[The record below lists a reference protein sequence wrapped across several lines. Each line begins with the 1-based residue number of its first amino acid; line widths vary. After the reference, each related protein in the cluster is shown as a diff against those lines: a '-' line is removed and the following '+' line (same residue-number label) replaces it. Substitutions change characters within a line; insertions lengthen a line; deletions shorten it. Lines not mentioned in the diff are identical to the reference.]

1 MASKEQKQKHVDDE
15 LATAK
20 RMNEQKIKLAS
31 EYLGMPGVPV
41 KNRDNKSKT
50 DGLKPVA
57 KLEYESIRAN
67 PGDEVQAKTITDAL
81 TSVVRENIHAL
92 WAWVPGNTATSNR
105 VWFDIEP
112 ECCGF
117 HG

>member
-92 WAWVPGNTATSNR
+92 WA
-105 VWFDIEP
+105 
-112 ECCGF
+112 
-117 HG
+117 